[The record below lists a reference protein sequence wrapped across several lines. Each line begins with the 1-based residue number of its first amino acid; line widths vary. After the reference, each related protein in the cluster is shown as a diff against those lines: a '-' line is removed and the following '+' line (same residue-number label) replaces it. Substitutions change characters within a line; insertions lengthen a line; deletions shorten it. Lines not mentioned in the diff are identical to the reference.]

1 MTANRRMTVTV
12 AFACALSATALYPLF
27 TGSAWFYAGLGAIIT
42 VAASGALS
50 RLRTLPVAVCLA
62 ISVAGL
68 LLYLNL
74 VFEVRHSWA
83 LVIPTPGSLSRLW
96 DLAGTGITDVG
107 RHTAP
112 APELSRLVLVATGG
126 IAITAILTDLIA
138 VRLRSTA
145 LAGLPLL
152 VLFTVPI
159 TVNAKHGSIG
169 TLVVFCL
176 GAAGYLA
183 MLSADGRERIQVWG
197 RLVSLWRSGSRSD
210 TATGRGPRL
219 DTRAVAAAGRRV
231 GLASV
236 ILALCVPLI
245 VPGLHSSKLLSAG
258 SDTGGAD
265 SGGVTSGTVAL
276 PYDLKQTVTQLEG
289 PVTPV
294 FSYFTADEPR
304 WASDPPYFREVVY
317 DNLNDILGWVTS
329 DFTQRETQVTQATAV
344 PTAPGLEA
352 TVRSD
357 ARTVHVTVDV
367 VAKSGLSNQSEPTFL
382 PVPYPPA
389 RVVTPPGGW
398 LTDPELMVFSKH
410 KSIPVRTYAV
420 TSYLIDPSIQQLN
433 EAGPPPSNLAPDE
446 RLPRSYQVL
455 KQIAEA
461 ETKGMTTEYEKV
473 NRLAGWLSSAP
484 FAYRPAPY
492 FDSAAG
498 LITFLTKTRTGV
510 CVQYAYA
517 LTVLARS
524 LGIPARM
531 VSGYTG
537 GSHVSGDKWAVKSS
551 DAHAWTE
558 VYFSGYGWIT
568 FEATPAGGD
577 GSAHASSYQTR
588 PQGPNSYPTPPP
600 IHATGQSS
608 TPSTGPGVTPG
619 HHLPHGGGPAGG
631 GLPAK
636 SAGTPWAAI
645 VLAVVAAMALACGVI
660 AIVARPARRVRSSR
674 PADGA
679 RRRGPATLAAA
690 LLVTAATALAALALY
705 RLLSH
710 TSGLDLD
717 AGWATVGIAFGAACA
732 VMFVVPPLGRL
743 GRRRWHWMRATDD
756 TSRAHTAWREFRDDL
771 QDLGV
776 GHPPSEPPRT
786 LADRVSSGLPEPAR
800 EAVRRLALAEERA
813 SYAARPSGSASL
825 RRDGATARRG
835 LTASL
840 PRGNRWQARIFPV
853 SVMTA
858 VADGAARILDRPGG
872 ESFRVGVRRGWA
884 RGATSGDHPPGGG
897 ANALPCVPS
906 AGLASPPGTGR
917 DRTGRDRPPGTG

>member
-27 TGSAWFYAGLGAIIT
+27 KGSAWFYAGLGAIIT

-62 ISVAGL
+62 ISAAGL

-74 VFEVRHSWA
+74 VYEVRHNWA

-96 DLAGTGITDVG
+96 ALAGTGITGLDRVYS
-107 RHTAP
+107 P
-112 APELSRLVLVATGG
+112 APEQSRLVRLAVGG
-126 IAITAILTDLIA
+126 IGITAIATDLIA

-159 TVNAKHGSIG
+159 TVNAKHGSVG

-176 GAAGYLA
+176 GTAGYLA

-197 RLVSLWRSGSRSD
+197 RLISLWRSGPRHD
-210 TATGRGPRL
+210 TATGRGPGL

-245 VPGLHSSKLLSAG
+245 VPGLHASKLISSGSTAAG
-258 SDTGGAD
+258 GTSSSDG
-265 SGGVTSGTVAL
+265 TSGTIAL

-294 FSYFTADEPR
+294 FNYVTADEPR
-304 WASDPPYFREVVY
+304 WASDPPYFREAVY
-317 DNLNDILGWVTS
+317 DDLTGTLGWETS
-329 DFTQRETQVTQATAV
+329 DIAQQETQVTGATAMPAAQGLATTV
-344 PTAPGLEA
+344 MSGAATA
-352 TVRSD
+352 
-357 ARTVHVTVDV
+357 HVTVDV
-367 VAKSGLSNQSEPTFL
+367 VAKTGLRNKSEPTFL

-398 LTDPELMVFSKH
+398 LTDPELMVFSKG
-410 KSIPVRTYAV
+410 KSVSVKTYQV

-433 EAGPPPSNLAPDE
+433 EAGPPPPGLAPDE

-461 ETKGMTTEYEKV
+461 ETKGASTEYEKV
-473 NRLAGWLSSAP
+473 NRLAGWLSLPP
-484 FAYRPAPY
+484 FSYRPAPY

-524 LGIPARM
+524 LGIPARL
-531 VSGYTG
+531 VSGYTAG
-537 GSHVSGDKWAVKSS
+537 TNVSGGKWAVTSS

-588 PQGPNSYPTPPP
+588 PKGPNPYPTPPP
-600 IHATGQSS
+600 IGGTEQSGS
-608 TPSTGPGVTPG
+608 QSTGPGVTPG
-619 HHLPHGGGPAGG
+619 HHPLQDGGPGG
-631 GLPAK
+631 SLPAK

-660 AIVARPARRVRSSR
+660 AIVARRVPSSR

-679 RRRGPATLAAA
+679 RRGNPATLAAA
-690 LLVTAATALAALALY
+690 LLVTAAVALAGY
-705 RLLSH
+705 RLLAQAS
-710 TSGLDLD
+710 SLDLG
-717 AGWATVGIAFGAACA
+717 AGSATAGLAFGGACA
-732 VMFVVPPLGRL
+732 VMLVVLPIGRL
-743 GRRRWHWMRATDD
+743 GVRQWHWMRATDD
-756 TSRAHTAWREFRDDL
+756 ASRAHIAWHEFREDL
-771 QDLGV
+771 QDLGL

-786 LADRVSSGLPEPAR
+786 LADRVGSGLPEAAR

-813 SYAARPSGSASL
+813 SYAARPSESASL

-835 LTASL
+835 LTASV
-840 PRGNRWQARIFPV
+840 PRGSRWRARVVPA
-853 SVMTA
+853 SVLTGM
-858 VADGAARILDRPGG
+858 ADGAARIP
-872 ESFRVGVRRGWA
+872 ERVAALVSRR
-884 RGATSGDHPPGGG
+884 RSERKS
-897 ANALPCVPS
+897 LS
-906 AGLASPPGTGR
+906 
-917 DRTGRDRPPGTG
+917 

>member
-12 AFACALSATALYPLF
+12 AFACALCSTALYPLF

-62 ISVAGL
+62 INVAGL

-83 LVIPTPGSLSRLW
+83 LIIPTPGSLSRLW

-107 RHTAP
+107 RQTTP
-112 APELSRLVLVATGG
+112 APELSRLVLLAVGG
-126 IAITAILTDLIA
+126 IGITAIATDLIA

-152 VLFTVPI
+152 VLFTVPV

-169 TLVVFCL
+169 TLVVFYL
-176 GAAGYLA
+176 GTAGYLA

-197 RLVSLWRSGSRSD
+197 RLVSLWRSGPRHD
-210 TATGRGPRL
+210 TATGRGPGL

-245 VPGLHSSKLLSAG
+245 VPGLHASKLISSGSVAG
-258 SDTGGAD
+258 GTSSSS
-265 SGGVTSGTVAL
+265 SGTSGTVAL
-276 PYDLKQTVTQLEG
+276 PYGLKQTVTQLEG

-294 FSYFTADEPR
+294 FNYETADEPR
-304 WASDPPYFREVVY
+304 WASDPPYFREAVY
-317 DNLNDILGWVTS
+317 DNLSDTLGWVTS
-329 DFTQRETQVTQATAV
+329 DITQQETQVTRATAM
-344 PTAPGLEA
+344 PAAQGLETTVMSGAA
-352 TVRSD
+352 T
-357 ARTVHVTVDV
+357 AHVTVDV
-367 VAKSGLSNQSEPTFL
+367 VAKSGLRNTSEPTFL

-398 LTDPELMVFSKH
+398 LTDPELMVFSKD
-410 KSIPVRTYAV
+410 KSVPVRTYEV
-420 TSYLIDPSIQQLN
+420 TSYLIDPSIRQLN
-433 EAGPPPSNLAPDE
+433 EAGPPPPGLAPDE

-455 KQIAEA
+455 KQVAEA
-461 ETKGMTTEYEKV
+461 EAKGATTEYEKV
-473 NRLAGWLSSAP
+473 NRLAGWLSLRP
-484 FAYRPAPY
+484 FRYSPAPY

-531 VSGYTG
+531 VLGYTAG
-537 GSHVSGDKWAVKSS
+537 TYVSGGKWAVKSS

-588 PQGPNSYPTPPP
+588 PQGSNPYPTPPP
-600 IHATGQSS
+600 IGDTEQASS
-608 TPSTGPGVTPG
+608 QGTGPGVTPG
-619 HHLPHGGGPAGG
+619 HHLLHDGGPGG
-631 GLPAK
+631 SLPAT
-636 SAGTPWAAI
+636 SAGIPWAVI
-645 VLAVVAAMALACGVI
+645 VLAVVAAVALACGVI
-660 AIVARPARRVRSSR
+660 AIAARRVPSSR
-674 PADGA
+674 PAEGA
-679 RRRGPATLAAA
+679 RRGNPAALAAA
-690 LLVTAATALAALALY
+690 LLVTAAAALAGY
-705 RLLSH
+705 RLLAKAS
-710 TSGLDLD
+710 SLNLG
-717 AGWATVGIAFGAACA
+717 AGWATAGIAFGAACA
-732 VMFVVPPLGRL
+732 VMLVVLPLGRL
-743 GRRRWHWMRATDD
+743 GVRRWHWMRATDD
-756 TSRAHTAWREFRDDL
+756 ASRAHIAWHEFREDL
-771 QDLGV
+771 QDLGL

-786 LADRVSSGLPEPAR
+786 LADRVGSGLPERAR
-800 EAVRRLALAEERA
+800 EAVRKLALAEERA
-813 SYAARPSGSASL
+813 SYAARPSESASL

-835 LTASL
+835 LTASV
-840 PRGNRWQARIFPV
+840 PRGSRWKARVFPA
-853 SVMTA
+853 SVLTG
-858 VADGAARILDRPGG
+858 VADGAARIPDRVAALV
-872 ESFRVGVRRGWA
+872 SRRWSE
-884 RGATSGDHPPGGG
+884 RKS
-897 ANALPCVPS
+897 LS
-906 AGLASPPGTGR
+906 
-917 DRTGRDRPPGTG
+917 

>member
-12 AFACALSATALYPLF
+12 AFACALSSIALYPLF
-27 TGSAWFYAGLGAIIT
+27 TGSAWFYVGLGAIIT

-50 RLRTLPVAVCLA
+50 RLRPLPVAACLA

-83 LVIPTPGSLSRLW
+83 LIIPTPGSLSRLW
-96 DLAGTGITDVG
+96 DLAGSGITDTG
-107 RHTAP
+107 RHIAP
-112 APELSRLVLVATGG
+112 APELSNLVLLAAGG
-126 IAITAILTDLIA
+126 IGITAILTDLIA
-138 VRLRSTA
+138 VRLRSSA

-159 TVNAKHGSIG
+159 TLNARHGSIG
-169 TLVVFCL
+169 TLVVFGL
-176 GAAGYLA
+176 GTTGYLA

-197 RLVSLWRSGSRSD
+197 RLVSLWRSGPRYE
-210 TATGRGPRL
+210 TATGRGPGL
-219 DTRAVAAAGRRV
+219 DTRAVAAAGRRI
-231 GLASV
+231 GFASV

-245 VPGLHSSKLLSAG
+245 VPGLHASKLFSSG
-258 SDTGGAD
+258 SGTGGGA
-265 SGGVTSGTVAL
+265 GGGGDVSSGTVAL
-276 PYDLKQTVTQLEG
+276 PYDLRQTVTQLEG

-294 FSYFTADEPR
+294 FNYFTADEPR

-317 DNLNDILGWVTS
+317 DDLSDTLGWVTS
-329 DFTQRETQVTQATAV
+329 NFAQRETRVTQAAAV
-344 PTAPGLEA
+344 PAAQGLET
-352 TVRSD
+352 TVRSE
-357 ARTVHVTVDV
+357 AQTVHVTVDV
-367 VAKSGLSNQSEPTFL
+367 VAKSGLSNHSEPTFL
-382 PVPYPPA
+382 PVPYPPS
-389 RVVTPPGGW
+389 RVSTPPGGW
-398 LTDPELMVFSKH
+398 LTDPELMVFSKD
-410 KSIPVRTYAV
+410 KSVPVRTYEV

-433 EAGPPPSNLAPDE
+433 EAGPPPPKLAPDE
-446 RLPRSYQVL
+446 RLPQSYQVL

-461 ETKGMTTEYEKV
+461 ETQGATTEYEKV

-484 FAYRPAPY
+484 FTYRPAPY

-537 GSHVSGDKWAVKSS
+537 GTHVSADKWTVKSS

-588 PQGPNSYPTPPP
+588 SQGPNPYPTPPA
-600 IHATGQSS
+600 IRATEPSS
-608 TPSTGPGVTPG
+608 SPSTGPGAVPG
-619 HHLPHGGGPAGG
+619 HHFLQGGGPGG
-631 GLPAK
+631 SLSAK
-636 SAGTPWAAI
+636 SAGIPWAAI
-645 VLAVVAAMALACGVI
+645 VLAVVAAIALACGVI
-660 AIVARPARRVRSSR
+660 AILARPARRVRSSR
-674 PADGA
+674 PADGV
-679 RRRGPATLAAA
+679 RRRSPATLAAA
-690 LLVTAATALAALALY
+690 LLVTTAAVLVLY
-705 RLLSH
+705 RLLAHAS
-710 TSGLDLD
+710 SLNLG
-717 AGWATVGIAFGAACA
+717 AGWATAGIAFGAACA
-732 VMFVVPPLGRL
+732 VMLAVPRLGRL
-743 GRRRWHWMRATDD
+743 GLRRWHWMRATDD
-756 TSRAHTAWREFRDDL
+756 ASRAHTAWREFRDDL

-776 GHPPSEPPRT
+776 GHQPSEPPRT

-813 SYAARPSGSASL
+813 SYAAWPSESASL

-835 LTASL
+835 LEASVR
-840 PRGNRWQARIFPV
+840 RGRRWRARIFPV

-858 VADGAARILDRPGG
+858 VADGAARIPGRLV
-872 ESFRVGVRRGWA
+872 SRRWSE
-884 RGATSGDHPPGGG
+884 RRSM
-897 ANALPCVPS
+897 S
-906 AGLASPPGTGR
+906 
-917 DRTGRDRPPGTG
+917 

>member
-12 AFACALSATALYPLF
+12 AFACALCSIALYPLF

-83 LVIPTPGSLSRLW
+83 LIIPTPGSLSRLW
-96 DLAGTGITDVG
+96 HLAGTGITDVG

-112 APELSRLVLVATGG
+112 APELSRLVLLAVGG
-126 IAITAILTDLIA
+126 IGITAIATDLIA

-152 VLFTVPI
+152 VLFTVPV

-176 GAAGYLA
+176 GTAGYLA

-197 RLVSLWRSGSRSD
+197 RLVSLWRSGPRDDSPPFD
-210 TATGRGPRL
+210 TATGRGPGL

-245 VPGLHSSKLLSAG
+245 VPGLHASKLISSGSVAG
-258 SDTGGAD
+258 GTTSSS
-265 SGGVTSGTVAL
+265 SGTSGTVAL
-276 PYDLKQTVTQLEG
+276 PYGLKQTVTQLEG

-294 FSYFTADEPR
+294 FNYVAADEPR
-304 WASDPPYFREVVY
+304 WASDPPYFREAVY
-317 DNLNDILGWVTS
+317 DNLSDTLGWVTS
-329 DFTQRETQVTQATAV
+329 DITQQETQVTRATAM
-344 PTAPGLEA
+344 PAAQGLETTVMSGAA
-352 TVRSD
+352 T
-357 ARTVHVTVDV
+357 AHVTVDV
-367 VAKSGLSNQSEPTFL
+367 VAKSGLRNTSEPTFL

-398 LTDPELMVFSKH
+398 LTDPELMVFSKGE
-410 KSIPVRTYAV
+410 SVPVRTYEV
-420 TSYLIDPSIQQLN
+420 TSYLIDPSIRQLN
-433 EAGPPPSNLAPDE
+433 EAGPPPPGLAPDE

-455 KQIAEA
+455 KQVAEA
-461 ETKGMTTEYEKV
+461 ETKGATTEYEKV
-473 NRLAGWLSSAP
+473 NRLAGWLSLRP
-484 FAYRPAPY
+484 FRYGPAPY

-531 VSGYTG
+531 VLGYTAG
-537 GSHVSGDKWAVKSS
+537 THVSADKWAVKSS

-588 PQGPNSYPTPPP
+588 PQGLNSPPP
-600 IHATGQSS
+600 IGGTGQASS
-608 TPSTGPGVTPG
+608 QGTGPGVTPG
-619 HHLPHGGGPAGG
+619 HHLLHDGGPGG
-631 GLPAK
+631 SVSAT
-636 SAGTPWAAI
+636 SAGTPWAVI
-645 VLAVVAAMALACGVI
+645 VLAVVAAVALTCAAMLVI
-660 AIVARPARRVRSSR
+660 
-674 PADGA
+674 
-679 RRRGPATLAAA
+679 L
-690 LLVTAATALAALALY
+690 
-705 RLLSH
+705 
-710 TSGLDLD
+710 
-717 AGWATVGIAFGAACA
+717 
-732 VMFVVPPLGRL
+732 PLGRL
-743 GRRRWHWMRATDD
+743 GVRRWHWMRATDD
-756 TSRAHTAWREFRDDL
+756 ASRAHIAWHEFREDL

-786 LADRVSSGLPEPAR
+786 LADRVGSGLPEPAR

-813 SYAARPSGSASL
+813 SYAARPSESASL

-835 LTASL
+835 LTASV
-840 PRGNRWQARIFPV
+840 PRGSRWKARVFPV
-853 SVMTA
+853 SVLTGL
-858 VADGAARILDRPGG
+858 ADGAARIPDR
-872 ESFRVGVRRGWA
+872 VAALVARRWSE
-884 RGATSGDHPPGGG
+884 RKS
-897 ANALPCVPS
+897 LS
-906 AGLASPPGTGR
+906 
-917 DRTGRDRPPGTG
+917 

>member
-12 AFACALSATALYPLF
+12 AFACALSSPVLYPLF
-27 TGSAWFYAGLGAIIT
+27 QSSEWFYVGLGAIIT

-96 DLAGTGITDVG
+96 ELAGTGFSDAGTIMS
-107 RHTAP
+107 P
-112 APELSRLVLVATGG
+112 APSRTDLVLLAVGG
-126 IAITAILTDLIA
+126 IGITAIATDLIA

-176 GAAGYLA
+176 GTAGYLA

-197 RLVSLWRSGSRSD
+197 RLVSLWRSGPRQD
-210 TATGRGPRL
+210 TATGRGPDL
-219 DTRAVAAAGRRV
+219 DTRAVAAAGRRI

-245 VPGLHSSKLLSAG
+245 VPGLHASKLISSGSAA
-258 SDTGGAD
+258 GGTSSSSSS
-265 SGGVTSGTVAL
+265 SGGTSGTLAL

-294 FSYFTADEPR
+294 FNYVTADEPR

-317 DNLNDILGWVTS
+317 DNLNDTLGWETS
-329 DFTQRETQVTQATAV
+329 DFTQQETQVTRATAV
-344 PTAPGLEA
+344 PAAQGLETTVMSGAA
-352 TVRSD
+352 T
-357 ARTVHVTVDV
+357 AHVTVDV
-367 VAKSGLSNQSEPTFL
+367 VAKSGLRNKSERTFL

-398 LTDPELMVFSKH
+398 LTDPELMMFSKD
-410 KSIPVRTYAV
+410 KSVPVRTYQV

-433 EAGPPPSNLAPDE
+433 EAGPPPPGLAPDE

-461 ETKGMTTEYEKV
+461 ETKGATTEYEKV
-473 NRLAGWLSSAP
+473 NRLAGWLSLAP
-484 FAYRPAPY
+484 FRYRPAPY

-531 VSGYTG
+531 VAGYTAG
-537 GSHVSGDKWAVKSS
+537 TQVSGGKWAVKSS

-588 PQGPNSYPTPPP
+588 PLGPNPYPTPPP
-600 IHATGQSS
+600 IGDTEQSGS
-608 TPSTGPGVTPG
+608 QGTGVTPG
-619 HHLPHGGGPAGG
+619 HHLLPDGGPGG
-631 GLPAK
+631 SLPAT
-636 SAGTPWAAI
+636 SAGIPWAAI
-645 VLAVVAAMALACGVI
+645 VLAVVTAMALACGVI
-660 AIVARPARRVRSSR
+660 AIVARRVPSSR

-679 RRRGPATLAAA
+679 RRGNPATLAAA
-690 LLVTAATALAALALY
+690 LLLTAAAVLAGY
-705 RLLSH
+705 RLLARAS
-710 TSGLDLD
+710 SLNLG
-717 AGWATVGIAFGAACA
+717 AGWATAGIAFGAACA
-732 VMFVVPPLGRL
+732 VMLVVLPLGRL
-743 GRRRWHWMRATDD
+743 GVRRWHWMRATDD
-756 TSRAHTAWREFRDDL
+756 ASRAHIAWHEFREDL
-771 QDLGV
+771 QDLGM

-813 SYAARPSGSASL
+813 SYAARPSESASL

-835 LTASL
+835 LTASI
-840 PRGNRWQARIFPV
+840 PRGSRWKARVFPA
-853 SVMTA
+853 SVLTG
-858 VADGAARILDRPGG
+858 VADGAARIPDRVLTLV
-872 ESFRVGVRRGWA
+872 SRRWSE
-884 RGATSGDHPPGGG
+884 RKS
-897 ANALPCVPS
+897 LS
-906 AGLASPPGTGR
+906 
-917 DRTGRDRPPGTG
+917 